1 MATIRRT
8 SAISTPIIKN
18 NIMAVQITKHFTL
31 EELCASSTAK
41 ARGIQNKPTVQ
52 QIVALVY
59 LTCYVLEPLREAMN
73 EPIPISSGF
82 RCEQLNRAVGGV
94 ANSQHIKGQAADLC
108 IGGDIEKGKWWFNYI
123 KNNLKFDQLIWEHSK
138 SGTYWVHVS
147 FVHPDFGRNRM
158 QAIDNLLKK

>member
-1 MATIRRT
+1 
-8 SAISTPIIKN
+8 
-18 NIMAVQITKHFTL
+18 MAVQITKHFTL
-31 EELCASSTAK
+31 EELCASATAK

-94 ANSQHIKGQAADLC
+94 ANSQHMKGQAADLC
-108 IGGDIEKGKWWFNYI
+108 IGGDIEKGKRWFNYI
-123 KNNLKFDQLIWEHSK
+123 KTHLPFDQLIWEHSK

-147 FVHPDFGRNRM
+147 FVHPDFGRNRR
-158 QAIDNLLKK
+158 QAIDNLLKR